1 MANYYSMPMYELIYV
16 VVNYGMGSK
25 VLHKA
30 KEHGISGGTIC
41 LGKGTVNNSLMNFL
55 SLYDEKKEIVL
66 LGTDPNTAER
76 VLPQLDKI
84 FHFEK
89 PNHGI
94 VFTTRVGKIIGS
106 SCYKY
111 EKIENERG
119 VDKSMY
125 QVIISVVNRGKA
137 EDVIEAAQATGSKG
151 GTIIN
156 GRGSGI
162 HETTKLFNMEIE
174 PEKEVVMILSK
185 EDVTENIITAI
196 REKLEIDKPGNGII
210 FVQDV
215 NQVYGIYE

>member
-1 MANYYSMPMYELIYV
+1 MANYDSMSMYELIYV

-55 SLYDEKKEIVL
+55 SLYDERKEIVL
-66 LGTDPNTAER
+66 LGTDPNTAKR
-76 VLPQLDKI
+76 VLSQLDKT

-94 VFTTRVGKIIGS
+94 VFTTSVGKIIGS

-119 VDKSMY
+119 VDKAMY

-162 HETTKLFNMEIE
+162 HETTRLFNMDIE

-185 EDVTENIITAI
+185 EDVTENIIAAI